1 MTGLFHL
8 IRQRLISAP
17 VLRWYRG
24 VLPPMSDTEREAID
38 AGTVWWDAD
47 LFSGAPDWD
56 KMRTLA
62 APTLSQ
68 EEQEFLDG
76 PTERLCEMLDD
87 WQITHELGDLPP
99 DVWKFIAREGFF
111 GMIIPKERGGLG
123 FSALAHS
130 AVIMKISTRSLTAAV
145 TVMVPNSLGPAE
157 LLLQYGS
164 DEQKSHYL
172 PRLAAGDEI
181 PCFALTGPFAG
192 SDAATLP
199 DTGVV
204 CYKDIHGERVLGM
217 RVSWEKRY
225 ITLAPV
231 ATIMG
236 LAFRLTD
243 PNGILGGDED
253 IGITLALIPTDTPGV
268 KIGRRHFPANQAF
281 QNGPTQGEEVFIPM
295 DWIIGGQER
304 AGQGWRML
312 MNCLAAG
319 RSISLPAASTG
330 GAKYCARVTGAYA
343 RVRKQFR
350 IPIGRFEGV
359 QEALARIAGN
369 AYLLEAAR
377 RITAAAVDLGEKPGV
392 LSAIVKYHTTERL
405 RQTVNDAM
413 DVHGGRGI
421 CNGPSNYLANV
432 YFALPVSITVE
443 GANILTRSMIIFGQG
458 AIRSHPWLR
467 KEMQAAHNEDR
478 KQGLKDFDRALFGH
492 LTHQIKT
499 IGRTLF
505 HNLTGGEWA
514 NAPDAGIATHYYKQL
529 TRASASFALVAEL
542 SLIVLGGALKRR
554 ESLSARLGDVLSEL
568 YLMACT
574 LARFEHDGRP
584 EADEPLVHWCCQ
596 SSLHTIQL
604 RLDEIIANFPS
615 RPIAWFL
622 KMLVFPVGLRRKP
635 PSDKLAG
642 RCAEIMLNPTAAR
655 DRLTAGIFVSADK
668 NDITGCLEYA
678 LERTI
683 ATEPIERRLRDNKLD
698 TVEEGLAAGVI
709 TEAEAALL
717 TEAAQAVRAAIM
729 VDDFAPEEIA
739 KGALQSQSK
748 DMAAALSM

>member
-1 MTGLFHL
+1 MAGP
-8 IRQRLISAP
+8 IRFLRKHLISAP

-38 AGTVWWDAD
+38 AGTVWWDAE
-47 LFSGAPDWD
+47 LFAGAPNWRS
-56 KMRTLA
+56 MRALA
-62 APTLSQ
+62 APTLTPQ
-68 EEQEFLDG
+68 EQAFLDG
-76 PTERLCEMLDD
+76 PTERLCAMLDD
-87 WQITHELGDLPP
+87 WRITHELADLPP
-99 DVWKFIAREGFF
+99 EVWDFIKREGFL
-111 GMIIPKERGGLG
+111 GMIIPKSYGGLG

-130 AVIMKISTRSLTAAV
+130 SVVMKISTRSLTAAV

-157 LLLQYGS
+157 LLLAYGT
-164 DEQKSHYL
+164 DTQKDHYL

-204 CYKDIHGERVLGM
+204 CYGDMHGERVLGM

-231 ATIMG
+231 ASLMG

-243 PNGILGGDED
+243 PEGILDGEED
-253 IGITLALIPTDTPGV
+253 LGITLALVPTDTPGV

-281 QNGPTQGEEVFIPM
+281 QNGPTQGDDVFIPM
-295 DWIIGGQER
+295 DWIIGGQAR

-330 GAKYCARVTGAYA
+330 GAKFCARVTGAYA

-350 IPIGRFEGV
+350 TPIGKFEGV
-359 QEALARIAGN
+359 QEALARINGN

-377 RITAAAVDLGEKPGV
+377 RITAAAVDQGENPGV
-392 LSAIVKYHTTERL
+392 LSAIVKYHATERL

-443 GANILTRSMIIFGQG
+443 GANILTRSLIIFGQG
-458 AIRSHPWLR
+458 AIRCHPWLR
-467 KEMQAAHNEDR
+467 REMEAAHNEDR
-478 KQGLKDFDRALFGH
+478 KQGLDDFDRALFGH
-492 LTHQIKT
+492 LGYQI
-499 IGRTLF
+499 RTVLRAAF
-505 HNLTGGEWA
+505 HNLTGGKLA
-514 NAPDAGIATHYYKQL
+514 SAPKAGVAARYYKQL
-529 TRASASFALVAEL
+529 TRASASFALAAEL
-542 SLIVLGGALKRR
+542 ALVILGGALKRR

-568 YLMACT
+568 YLAACA

-584 EADEPLVHWCCQ
+584 AEDEPLLHWCCQ
-596 SSLHTIQL
+596 SALYAIQQ
-604 RLDEIIANFPS
+604 RLDGIIANFPS
-615 RPIAWFL
+615 RPAAWVL
-622 KMLVFPVGLRRKP
+622 RRIVFPWGMRRKP
-635 PSDKLAG
+635 PADRLAA
-642 RCAEIMLNPTAAR
+642 RCADITLEPSAAR
-655 DRLTAGIFVSADK
+655 DRLTAGIFIPTGKD
-668 NDITGCLEYA
+668 DITGCLEHA
-678 LERTI
+678 LERAI
-683 ATEPIERRLRDNKLD
+683 EADPIERKLRDHGHAS
-698 TVEEGLAAGVI
+698 VEDGLAAGTI
-709 TEAEAALL
+709 SEAEAVLL
-717 TEAAQAVRAAIM
+717 RETAEAVRTAIM
-729 VDDFAPEEIA
+729 VDDFAPDEIGKGEELSPN
-739 KGALQSQSK
+739 KE
-748 DMAAALSM
+748 MAAALSM